1 MIRRLFF
8 RRGCTVIVNEDAGLG
23 AKPICGT
30 RSGKPI
36 NVVKIPAVLTAMLAT
51 GLTGLSCGGLH
62 GANETLA
69 PCRAE
74 YEDATRPE
82 LTLKP
87 CNRITAR
94 RVRPFLWLPDFGVQT
109 HGLGGASGTIALCS
123 QIAIRQ

>member
-8 RRGCTVIVNEDAGLG
+8 RRGCTVTVNEDAGLG
-23 AKPICGT
+23 PKPICGT

-36 NVVKIPAVLTAMLAT
+36 NVVKI
-51 GLTGLSCGGLH
+51 LTGLSCGGLH

-74 YEDATRPE
+74 CEDATRPE